1 MEQEE
6 KIGSEANAGHHKA
19 VLGED
24 RVQVERAPCGE
35 AFNTVLEVTLGLEV
49 GNETQVDD
57 QQRGCQVQ
65 LQPPERVQSQDNNE
79 DEVLT
84 CCQDNPSWRRW

>member
-6 KIGSEANAGHHKA
+6 KIGSEAYAGHHKA

-35 AFNTVLEVTLGLEV
+35 AFNAVLEVTLGLEV
-49 GNETQVDD
+49 GNDCNETQV
-57 QQRGCQVQ
+57 
-65 LQPPERVQSQDNNE
+65 E
-79 DEVLT
+79 D
-84 CCQDNPSWRRW
+84 